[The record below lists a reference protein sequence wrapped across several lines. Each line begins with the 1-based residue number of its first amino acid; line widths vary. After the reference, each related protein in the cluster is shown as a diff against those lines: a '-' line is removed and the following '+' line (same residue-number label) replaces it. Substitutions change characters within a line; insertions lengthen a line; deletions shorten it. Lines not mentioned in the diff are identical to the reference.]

1 MWLVVGAYLIW
12 GCRPRFRLLGLAV
25 MPLAAVLF
33 IVSRVGGGTRAG
45 GQAHYSNV
53 FLVLHVFDIWLSGA
67 NHTLYDELLSI
78 YASPVGRVGEMLLG
92 AALLYHALNGLRI
105 VIMDFWPAM
114 TRWHRQMW
122 YVSWVVFV
130 AVGLPVAFVILKP
143 IWGG

>member
-1 MWLVVGAYLIW
+1 ML
-12 GCRPRFRLLGLAV
+12 FRYRGSEGMIAWAFHRISGLA
-25 MPLAAVLF
+25 
-33 IVSRVGGGTRAG
+33 IW
-45 GQAHYSNV
+45 V

-67 NHTLYDELLSI
+67 NHKLYDELLSI
-78 YASPVGRVGEMLLG
+78 YASPGGRVGEMLLG

-122 YVSWVVFV
+122 YVSWAVFAV
-130 AVGLPVAFVILKP
+130 VGLPVAYVILKP